1 MECRLAD
8 WQRLYPS
15 KGGRLALLK
24 STLSSLP
31 TYFLP
36 LFTIPVSV
44 ARRLE
49 RLQRNFLW
57 GDLGEVSKHHLVR
70 WEVVCS
76 PVKDSGLGVR
86 KPVDFN
92 KALLGKWLWRFGL
105 EEHCLWRCVLV
116 EKYSLCTG
124 GWCTNPVRGP
134 HA

>member
-1 MECRLAD
+1 MSYLGMPLGSHYKALAVWNPIIEKMECRLAG
-8 WQRLYPS
+8 WQRLYLS

-49 RLQRNFLW
+49 QLQRNFLW

-76 PVKDSGLGVR
+76 LVKDGGLGVR

-105 EEHCLWRCVLV
+105 E
-116 EKYSLCTG
+116 
-124 GWCTNPVRGP
+124 
-134 HA
+134 